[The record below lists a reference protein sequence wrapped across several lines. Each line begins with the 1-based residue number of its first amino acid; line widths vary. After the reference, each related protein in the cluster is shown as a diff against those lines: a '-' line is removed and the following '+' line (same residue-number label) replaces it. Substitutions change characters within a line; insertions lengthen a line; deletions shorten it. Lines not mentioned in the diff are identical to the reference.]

1 MKEKIDATEK
11 KRDEISALRNAKLN
25 LIGNIVYHDVP
36 ISKDEVNNVIASQ
49 WGEIPDLKVDG

>member
-11 KRDEISALRNAKLN
+11 KRDEVSNLRNTKLN

-36 ISKDEVNNVIASQ
+36 ISKDEANNVVSSQ